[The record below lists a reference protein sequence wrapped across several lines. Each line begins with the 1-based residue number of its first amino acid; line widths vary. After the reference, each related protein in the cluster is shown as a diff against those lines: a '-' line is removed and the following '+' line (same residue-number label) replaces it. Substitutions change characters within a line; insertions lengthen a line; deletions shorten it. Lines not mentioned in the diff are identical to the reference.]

1 MPLIRPSKVAECN
14 RLNERLASSQQQL
27 ADLQSLREVDTLDME
42 TRQVLLLM
50 IWHWSGGLCS
60 NGICC
65 YSCML
70 FQISDLRS
78 QVADLTLRLGQER
91 ARADREA
98 DVAERLRDDVAV
110 AKLQEQQAAL
120 RQTGM
125 VERNEKLQGEVLALQ
140 GKLQVV
146 ELQFGEQQKL
156 MSLQQMQQQQHQQ
169 QHQHH
174 SDELNSLRMQRDS
187 WEAEARHSK
196 SVVSE
201 LASANARLQVRR
213 ALTRLIMIATRL
225 SQ

>member
-1 MPLIRPSKVAECN
+1 M
-14 RLNERLASSQQQL
+14 
-27 ADLQSLREVDTLDME
+27 
-42 TRQVLLLM
+42 
-50 IWHWSGGLCS
+50 
-60 NGICC
+60 
-65 YSCML
+65 
-70 FQISDLRS
+70 
-78 QVADLTLRLGQER
+78 LRLGQER

-120 RQTGM
+120 RHTGM
-125 VERNEKLQGEVLALQ
+125 VERNEKLQGEVLAWQ

-169 QHQHH
+169 QQQHH
-174 SDELNSLRMQRDS
+174 SDELNSLRTQRDS

-201 LASANARLQVRR
+201 LASANARLQVRV
-213 ALTRLIMIATRL
+213 
-225 SQ
+225 